1 MEITEKLDLI
11 IAELRAAQVEL
22 NKLGKELDAIEEARL
37 EHVLQQRKAH
47 AAVDWAYKGKTAR
60 AVYDWDNGKV
70 GVVSGK
76 EKIL

>member
-1 MEITEKLDLI
+1 MSNFLDDFTPEQLAAWHQ
-11 IAELRAAQVEL
+11 AEAEAAAERKRQLQRAM
-22 NKLGKELDAIEEARL
+22 
-37 EHVLQQRKAH
+37 
-47 AAVDWAYKGKTAR
+47 AANDWAYKGKTAR